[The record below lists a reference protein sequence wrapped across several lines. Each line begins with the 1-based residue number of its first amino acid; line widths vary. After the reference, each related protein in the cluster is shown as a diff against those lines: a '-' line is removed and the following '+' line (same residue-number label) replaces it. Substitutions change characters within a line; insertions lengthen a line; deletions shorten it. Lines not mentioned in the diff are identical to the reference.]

1 MLLENVAALPGA
13 RTVTDVVDNAYPT
26 PDART
31 LTLSIDPPLII
42 ARSLAP
48 LAVPTPTTVKSG
60 GPS

>member
-1 MLLENVAALPGA
+1 MLLENVAALPGG

-48 LAVPTPTTVKSG
+48 FAVPTPITSKSG

>member
-31 LTLSIDPPLII
+31 
-42 ARSLAP
+42 
-48 LAVPTPTTVKSG
+48 
-60 GPS
+60 